1 MRLKDDFITQDLED
15 TQFLVPIGAESFNGI
30 VRNNKTAAYVVNL
43 LKEETTEE
51 KIVDAMYERFDAPRE
66 TIAADVKEALATL
79 RRIHALEEA

>member
-79 RRIHALEEA
+79 RRIHALEEE

>member
-1 MRLKDDFITQDLED
+1 MKLKENFITQDIDD
-15 TQFLVPIGAESFNGI
+15 TQFLVPVGAEAFNGI

-51 KIVDAMYERFDAPRE
+51 QIVDAMFARFDAPRE
-66 TIAADVKEALATL
+66 TIVADVREALNTL